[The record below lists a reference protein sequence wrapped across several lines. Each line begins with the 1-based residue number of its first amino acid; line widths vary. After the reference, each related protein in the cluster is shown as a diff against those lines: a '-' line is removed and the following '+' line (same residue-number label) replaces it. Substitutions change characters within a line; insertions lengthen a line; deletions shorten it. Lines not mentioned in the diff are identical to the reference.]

1 MTCPKAVSEIFS
13 MYRKE
18 KRFALAAY
26 EANRQI
32 LSMHHCHYQWGGKK
46 AAIFLQST
54 MHFTIKQSF
63 LVSYTLD
70 MLTTYVE
77 STLQMELFFY
87 YEIQKFIMNILKSV
101 KLAVSI
107 SLTIFQGG
115 DF

>member
-1 MTCPKAVSEIFS
+1 
-13 MYRKE
+13 
-18 KRFALAAY
+18 
-26 EANRQI
+26 
-32 LSMHHCHYQWGGKK
+32 
-46 AAIFLQST
+46 